1 MEGLDH
7 RRPDDA
13 DEQNFPTSDDQT
25 PDAVSNDS
33 KAEAF
38 EKKEKRNER
47 RNLRLNAGR
56 NKPNE
61 SEDDSR
67 LHSTPSK
74 TLTGVCNINPILKE

>member
-7 RRPDDA
+7 RNPDDA
-13 DEQNFPTSDDQT
+13 DEQEFPTSGDQT

-38 EKKEKRNER
+38 EKKEKRRER

-61 SEDDSR
+61 PEDDSR
-67 LHSTPSK
+67 LLSTPSK
-74 TLTGVCNINPILKE
+74 MLTGVCNSTPILKE

>member
-1 MEGLDH
+1 MEGLDY
-7 RRPDDA
+7 RRLDDA
-13 DEQNFPTSDDQT
+13 DEQDFPTSDDQT

-38 EKKEKRNER
+38 EKKEKRRER

-56 NKPNE
+56 NKPN
-61 SEDDSR
+61 R

-74 TLTGVCNINPILKE
+74 TLTGVCNSTPILKE